1 MNWKSFLPKRFSK
14 KQDQYPLATSHEQ
27 IAGNICA
34 QLGHLSEGAI
44 VEIVKSV
51 VKKKLPKFT
60 LGYKPYGLNPKKVY
74 PVNADGTVTVTMD
87 TDGQVVN
94 E

>member
-1 MNWKSFLPKRFSK
+1 MNWKSFLPKKFSK
-14 KQDQYPLATSHEQ
+14 QRDYPLATSHEQ

-34 QLGHLSEGAI
+34 QLGHLSEHAI
-44 VEIVKSV
+44 VEIIKIV
-51 VKKKLPKFT
+51 VKRMLPKWV
-60 LGYKPYGLNPKKVY
+60 LGHKPYQVNPRK
-74 PVNADGTVTVTMD
+74 PVPKTVTIN

>member
-1 MNWKSFLPKRFSK
+1 MNWKSLLPNRFSK
-14 KQDQYPLATSHEQ
+14 QTDYPLATSHEQ

-44 VEIVKSV
+44 VEIIKIV
-51 VKKKLPKFT
+51 VKRMLPKWV
-60 LGYKPYGLNPKKVY
+60 LGHKPYQVNPRK
-74 PVNADGTVTVTMD
+74 AAVTMN